1 MQLWRWPSPV
11 RRQPAKLVRY
21 ALASSNLVLHA
32 TSSSYHLIVDRS
44 YTTVL
49 TLDYLIS
56 KKALSPLNGL
66 KVLGMMRMDDELLAW
81 VVFIVMA
88 FALVILDLVL
98 HRKPEHIPVK
108 KALNE
113 TAIWVATALCFGA
126 FIFFMFG
133 QTRGM
138 EFITAYIMEES
149 MSIDNLFVFILIFG
163 LFSIPD
169 EYQHKALF
177 YGIFGAVIFRLIFML
192 IGVRLMEFD
201 FVMYIFGIILAYAA
215 LKTLFAKESDVGEG
229 DSKIAVFMSKHLKT
243 SPRLD
248 GDKFFTRVDSKLMMT
263 PLLLCVMV
271 IEISDL
277 VFALDSI
284 PAVLALSSDL
294 LVIYTSNIF
303 AILGLRSLYFAIKG
317 GLSSMK
323 YLKYGLGVI
332 LLFIAAKLLLNEV
345 VEIPIAASLGFIVA
359 VLSVTIIASLMARD
373 RPQPE

>member
-1 MQLWRWPSPV
+1 
-11 RRQPAKLVRY
+11 
-21 ALASSNLVLHA
+21 
-32 TSSSYHLIVDRS
+32 
-44 YTTVL
+44 
-49 TLDYLIS
+49 
-56 KKALSPLNGL
+56 
-66 KVLGMMRMDDELLAW
+66 MDNELLAW
-81 VVFIVMA
+81 IVFIVMA
-88 FALVILDLVL
+88 VALVVLDIVL

-108 KALNE
+108 KALKE
-113 TAIWVATALCFGA
+113 TAIWVVAALCFGI

-133 QTRGM
+133 ETRGM

-215 LKTLFAKESDVGEG
+215 LKTLFAKESDDEG
-229 DSKIAVFMSKHLKT
+229 GNSKIADFMSKHLKT

-248 GDKFFTRVDSKLMMT
+248 GDRFFTRVDSRLMMT
-263 PLLLCVMV
+263 PLLLCVIV

-284 PAVLALSSDL
+284 PADLALSSDL

-317 GLSSMK
+317 GLNSMK

-345 VEIPIAASLGFIVA
+345 IEIPIAASLGFIVA
-359 VLSVTIIASLMARD
+359 VLSVTIIASLMAKD

>member
-1 MQLWRWPSPV
+1 
-11 RRQPAKLVRY
+11 
-21 ALASSNLVLHA
+21 
-32 TSSSYHLIVDRS
+32 
-44 YTTVL
+44 
-49 TLDYLIS
+49 
-56 KKALSPLNGL
+56 
-66 KVLGMMRMDDELLAW
+66 MDDELLAW
-81 VVFIVMA
+81 IVFIVMA
-88 FALVILDLVL
+88 VALVILDIVL

-108 KALNE
+108 KALKE
-113 TAIWVATALCFGA
+113 TAVWVVAALCFGV

-133 QTRGM
+133 ETRGM
-138 EFITAYIMEES
+138 EFVTAYIMEES

-215 LKTLFAKESDVGEG
+215 LKTLFAKESDDEGG
-229 DSKIAVFMSKHLKT
+229 DSKIADFMSKHLKT

-248 GDKFFTRVDSKLMMT
+248 GDRFFTRVDSRLMMT
-263 PLLLCVMV
+263 PLLLCVIV

-317 GLSSMK
+317 GLNSMK

-345 VEIPIAASLGFIVA
+345 IEIPIAASLGVIVA
-359 VLSVTIIASLMARD
+359 VLPVTIIASLMAKD

>member
-1 MQLWRWPSPV
+1 
-11 RRQPAKLVRY
+11 
-21 ALASSNLVLHA
+21 
-32 TSSSYHLIVDRS
+32 
-44 YTTVL
+44 
-49 TLDYLIS
+49 
-56 KKALSPLNGL
+56 
-66 KVLGMMRMDDELLAW
+66 MMRMDNELLAW
-81 VVFIVMA
+81 IVFIVMA
-88 FALVILDLVL
+88 VALVILDIVL

-108 KALNE
+108 KALKE
-113 TAIWVATALCFGA
+113 TAIWVVAALCFGV

-133 QTRGM
+133 ETRGM

-215 LKTLFAKESDVGEG
+215 LKTLFAKESDDEG
-229 DSKIAVFMSKHLKT
+229 GNSKIADFMSKHLKT

-248 GDKFFTRVDSKLMMT
+248 GDRFFTRVDSRLMMT
-263 PLLLCVMV
+263 PLLLCVIV

-284 PAVLALSSDL
+284 PADLALSSDL

-317 GLSSMK
+317 GLNSMK

-345 VEIPIAASLGFIVA
+345 IEIPIAASLGFIVA
-359 VLSVTIIASLMARD
+359 VLSVTIIASLMAKD

>member
-1 MQLWRWPSPV
+1 
-11 RRQPAKLVRY
+11 
-21 ALASSNLVLHA
+21 
-32 TSSSYHLIVDRS
+32 
-44 YTTVL
+44 
-49 TLDYLIS
+49 
-56 KKALSPLNGL
+56 
-66 KVLGMMRMDDELLAW
+66 MDDELLAW
-81 VVFIVMA
+81 IVFIVMA
-88 FALVILDLVL
+88 VALVVLDIVL

-108 KALNE
+108 KALRE
-113 TAIWVATALCFGA
+113 TAIWVVAALCFGI

-133 QTRGM
+133 ETRGM

-215 LKTLFAKESDVGEG
+215 LKTLFAKESDDEG
-229 DSKIAVFMSKHLKT
+229 GNSKIADFMSKHLKT

-248 GDKFFTRVDSKLMMT
+248 GDRFFTRVDSRLMMT
-263 PLLLCVMV
+263 PLLLCVIV

-317 GLSSMK
+317 GLNSMK

-345 VEIPIAASLGFIVA
+345 IEIPIAASLGFIVA
-359 VLSVTIIASLMARD
+359 VLSVTIIASLMAKD

>member
-1 MQLWRWPSPV
+1 
-11 RRQPAKLVRY
+11 
-21 ALASSNLVLHA
+21 
-32 TSSSYHLIVDRS
+32 
-44 YTTVL
+44 
-49 TLDYLIS
+49 
-56 KKALSPLNGL
+56 
-66 KVLGMMRMDDELLAW
+66 MMRMDDELLAW
-81 VVFIVMA
+81 IVFIVMA
-88 FALVILDLVL
+88 VALVVLDIFL

-108 KALNE
+108 KALKE
-113 TAIWVATALCFGA
+113 TAIWVVAALCFGV

-133 QTRGM
+133 ETRGM

-215 LKTLFAKESDVGEG
+215 LKTLFAKESDDEGG
-229 DSKIAVFMSKHLKT
+229 DSKIADFMSKHLKT

-248 GDKFFTRVDSKLMMT
+248 GDRFFTRVDSRLMMT
-263 PLLLCVMV
+263 PLLLCVIV

-317 GLSSMK
+317 GLNSMK

-345 VEIPIAASLGFIVA
+345 IEIPIAASLGFIVA
-359 VLSVTIIASLMARD
+359 VLSVTIIASLMAKD

>member
-1 MQLWRWPSPV
+1 
-11 RRQPAKLVRY
+11 
-21 ALASSNLVLHA
+21 
-32 TSSSYHLIVDRS
+32 
-44 YTTVL
+44 
-49 TLDYLIS
+49 
-56 KKALSPLNGL
+56 
-66 KVLGMMRMDDELLAW
+66 MDNELLAW
-81 VVFIVMA
+81 IVFIVMA
-88 FALVILDLVL
+88 VALVILDIVL

-108 KALNE
+108 KALKE
-113 TAIWVATALCFGA
+113 TAIWVVAALCFGV

-133 QTRGM
+133 ETRGM

-215 LKTLFAKESDVGEG
+215 LKTLFAKESDDEGG
-229 DSKIAVFMSKHLKT
+229 DSKIADFMSKHLKT

-248 GDKFFTRVDSKLMMT
+248 GDRFFTRVDSRLMMT
-263 PLLLCVMV
+263 PLLLCVIV

-317 GLSSMK
+317 GLNSMK

-345 VEIPIAASLGFIVA
+345 IEIPIAASLGFIVA
-359 VLSVTIIASLMARD
+359 VLSVTIIASLIAKD

>member
-1 MQLWRWPSPV
+1 
-11 RRQPAKLVRY
+11 
-21 ALASSNLVLHA
+21 
-32 TSSSYHLIVDRS
+32 
-44 YTTVL
+44 
-49 TLDYLIS
+49 
-56 KKALSPLNGL
+56 
-66 KVLGMMRMDDELLAW
+66 MDDELLAW
-81 VVFIVMA
+81 IVFIVMA
-88 FALVILDLVL
+88 VALVVLDIVL

-108 KALNE
+108 KALKE
-113 TAIWVATALCFGA
+113 TAIWVVAALCFGV

-133 QTRGM
+133 ETRGM

-215 LKTLFAKESDVGEG
+215 LKTLFAKESDDEG
-229 DSKIAVFMSKHLKT
+229 GNSKIADFMSKHLKT

-248 GDKFFTRVDSKLMMT
+248 GDRFFTRVDSRLMMT
-263 PLLLCVMV
+263 PLLLCVIV

-317 GLSSMK
+317 GLNSMK

-345 VEIPIAASLGFIVA
+345 IEIPIAASLGFIVA
-359 VLSVTIIASLMARD
+359 VLSVTIIASLMAKD

>member
-1 MQLWRWPSPV
+1 
-11 RRQPAKLVRY
+11 
-21 ALASSNLVLHA
+21 
-32 TSSSYHLIVDRS
+32 
-44 YTTVL
+44 
-49 TLDYLIS
+49 
-56 KKALSPLNGL
+56 
-66 KVLGMMRMDDELLAW
+66 MMRMDNELLAW
-81 VVFIVMA
+81 IVFIVMA
-88 FALVILDLVL
+88 VALVILDIVL

-113 TAIWVATALCFGA
+113 TAVWVVAALCFGI

-133 QTRGM
+133 ETRGM

-215 LKTLFAKESDVGEG
+215 LKTLFAKESNDEG
-229 DSKIAVFMSKHLKT
+229 GNSKIADFMSKHLKT

-248 GDKFFTRVDSKLMMT
+248 GDRFFTRVDSRLMMT
-263 PLLLCVMV
+263 PLLLCVIV

-317 GLSSMK
+317 GLNSMK

-345 VEIPIAASLGFIVA
+345 IEIPIAASLGFIVA
-359 VLSVTIIASLMARD
+359 VLSVTIIASLMAKD

>member
-1 MQLWRWPSPV
+1 
-11 RRQPAKLVRY
+11 
-21 ALASSNLVLHA
+21 
-32 TSSSYHLIVDRS
+32 
-44 YTTVL
+44 
-49 TLDYLIS
+49 
-56 KKALSPLNGL
+56 
-66 KVLGMMRMDDELLAW
+66 MMRMDNELLAW
-81 VVFIVMA
+81 IVFIVMA
-88 FALVILDLVL
+88 VALVILDIVL

-108 KALNE
+108 KALKE
-113 TAIWVATALCFGA
+113 TAVWVVAALCFGI

-133 QTRGM
+133 ETRGM

-215 LKTLFAKESDVGEG
+215 LKTLFAKESNDEG
-229 DSKIAVFMSKHLKT
+229 GNSKIADFMSKHLKT

-248 GDKFFTRVDSKLMMT
+248 GDRFFTRVDSRLMMT
-263 PLLLCVMV
+263 PLLLCVIV

-317 GLSSMK
+317 GLNSMK

-345 VEIPIAASLGFIVA
+345 IEIPIAASLGFIVA
-359 VLSVTIIASLMARD
+359 VLSVTIIASLMAKD

>member
-1 MQLWRWPSPV
+1 
-11 RRQPAKLVRY
+11 
-21 ALASSNLVLHA
+21 
-32 TSSSYHLIVDRS
+32 
-44 YTTVL
+44 
-49 TLDYLIS
+49 
-56 KKALSPLNGL
+56 
-66 KVLGMMRMDDELLAW
+66 MDDELLAW
-81 VVFIVMA
+81 IVFIVMA
-88 FALVILDLVL
+88 VSLVILDIVL

-108 KALNE
+108 KALKE
-113 TAIWVATALCFGA
+113 TAIWVVAALCFGV

-133 QTRGM
+133 ETRGM

-215 LKTLFAKESDVGEG
+215 LKTLFAKESDDEGG
-229 DSKIAVFMSKHLKT
+229 DSKIADFMSKHLKT

-248 GDKFFTRVDSKLMMT
+248 GDRFFTRVDSRLMMT
-263 PLLLCVMV
+263 PLLLCVIV

-317 GLSSMK
+317 GLNSMK

-332 LLFIAAKLLLNEV
+332 LLFIAAKLLLNEII
-345 VEIPIAASLGFIVA
+345 EIPIAASLGFIVA
-359 VLSVTIIASLMARD
+359 VLSVTIIASLMAKD

>member
-1 MQLWRWPSPV
+1 
-11 RRQPAKLVRY
+11 
-21 ALASSNLVLHA
+21 
-32 TSSSYHLIVDRS
+32 
-44 YTTVL
+44 
-49 TLDYLIS
+49 
-56 KKALSPLNGL
+56 
-66 KVLGMMRMDDELLAW
+66 MMRMDNELLAW
-81 VVFIVMA
+81 IVFIVMA
-88 FALVILDLVL
+88 VALVILDIVL

-108 KALNE
+108 KALRE
-113 TAIWVATALCFGA
+113 TAIWVVAALCFGV

-133 QTRGM
+133 ETRG
-138 EFITAYIMEES
+138 I
-149 MSIDNLFVFILIFG
+149 ILIFG

-215 LKTLFAKESDVGEG
+215 LKTLFAKESDDEG
-229 DSKIAVFMSKHLKT
+229 GNSKIADFMSKHLKT

-248 GDKFFTRVDSKLMMT
+248 GDRFFTRVDSRLMMT
-263 PLLLCVMV
+263 PLLLCVIV

-317 GLSSMK
+317 GLNSMK

-345 VEIPIAASLGFIVA
+345 IEIPIAASLGFIVA
-359 VLSVTIIASLMARD
+359 VLSVTIIASLMAKD

>member
-1 MQLWRWPSPV
+1 MFSGNV
-11 RRQPAKLVRY
+11 
-21 ALASSNLVLHA
+21 
-32 TSSSYHLIVDRS
+32 T
-44 YTTVL
+44 
-49 TLDYLIS
+49 
-56 KKALSPLNGL
+56 
-66 KVLGMMRMDDELLAW
+66 MDNELLAW
-81 VVFIVMA
+81 IVFIVMA
-88 FALVILDLVL
+88 VALVILDLVL

-108 KALNE
+108 RALKE
-113 TAIWVATALCFGA
+113 TAIWIAAAMAFGI
-126 FIFFMFG
+126 FIFVTFG
-133 QTRGM
+133 NQRGM

-149 MSIDNLFVFILIFG
+149 MSVDNLFVFILIFS

-192 IGVRLMEFD
+192 VGVRLMEFD
-201 FVMYIFGIILAYAA
+201 FVMYIFGVILAYAA
-215 LKTLFAKESDVGEG
+215 LKTLFAKESDEGEEE
-229 DSKIAVFMSKHLKT
+229 SKIAAFMSKHLKT

-248 GDKFFTRVDSKLMMT
+248 GDKFFTRVDTKLMMT
-263 PLLLCVMV
+263 PLLLCVIV

-294 LVIYTSNIF
+294 MIIYTSNIF

-317 GLSSMK
+317 GLSSLK
-323 YLKYGLGVI
+323 YLKYGLGII

-345 VEIPIAASLGFIVA
+345 VEIPITASLGFIVA
-359 VLSVTIIASLMARD
+359 VLSVTIVASLMAKD

>member
-1 MQLWRWPSPV
+1 
-11 RRQPAKLVRY
+11 
-21 ALASSNLVLHA
+21 
-32 TSSSYHLIVDRS
+32 
-44 YTTVL
+44 
-49 TLDYLIS
+49 
-56 KKALSPLNGL
+56 
-66 KVLGMMRMDDELLAW
+66 MDDELLAW
-81 VVFIVMA
+81 IVFIVMA
-88 FALVILDLVL
+88 VALVILDIVL

-108 KALNE
+108 KALKE
-113 TAIWVATALCFGA
+113 TAVWVVAALCFGV

-133 QTRGM
+133 ETRGM
-138 EFITAYIMEES
+138 EFVTAYIMEES

-215 LKTLFAKESDVGEG
+215 LKTLFAKESDDEGG
-229 DSKIAVFMSKHLKT
+229 DSKIADFMSKHLKT

-248 GDKFFTRVDSKLMMT
+248 GDRFFTRVDSRLMMT
-263 PLLLCVMV
+263 PLLLCVIV

-317 GLSSMK
+317 GLNSMK

-345 VEIPIAASLGFIVA
+345 IEIPIAASLGVIVA
-359 VLSVTIIASLMARD
+359 VLSVTIIASLMAKD

>member
-1 MQLWRWPSPV
+1 
-11 RRQPAKLVRY
+11 
-21 ALASSNLVLHA
+21 
-32 TSSSYHLIVDRS
+32 
-44 YTTVL
+44 
-49 TLDYLIS
+49 
-56 KKALSPLNGL
+56 
-66 KVLGMMRMDDELLAW
+66 MMRMDNELLAW
-81 VVFIVMA
+81 IVFIVMA
-88 FALVILDLVL
+88 VALVILDIVL

-108 KALNE
+108 KALRE
-113 TAIWVATALCFGA
+113 TAIWVVAALCFGV

-133 QTRGM
+133 ETRGM

-215 LKTLFAKESDVGEG
+215 LKTLFAKESDDEG
-229 DSKIAVFMSKHLKT
+229 GNSKIADFMSKHLKT

-248 GDKFFTRVDSKLMMT
+248 GDRFFTRVDSRLMMT
-263 PLLLCVMV
+263 PLLLCVIV

-317 GLSSMK
+317 GLNSMK

-345 VEIPIAASLGFIVA
+345 IEIPIAASLGFIVA
-359 VLSVTIIASLMARD
+359 VLSVTIIASLMAKD

>member
-1 MQLWRWPSPV
+1 M
-11 RRQPAKLVRY
+11 
-21 ALASSNLVLHA
+21 
-32 TSSSYHLIVDRS
+32 I
-44 YTTVL
+44 
-49 TLDYLIS
+49 
-56 KKALSPLNGL
+56 
-66 KVLGMMRMDDELLAW
+66 RMDNELLAW
-81 VVFIVMA
+81 IVFIVMA
-88 FALVILDLVL
+88 VALVILDIVL

-108 KALNE
+108 KALKE
-113 TAIWVATALCFGA
+113 TAIWVVAALCFGI

-133 QTRGM
+133 ETRGM

-215 LKTLFAKESDVGEG
+215 LKTLFAKESDDEG
-229 DSKIAVFMSKHLKT
+229 GNSKIADFMSKHLKT

-248 GDKFFTRVDSKLMMT
+248 GDRFFTRVDSRLMMT
-263 PLLLCVMV
+263 PLLLCVIV

-317 GLSSMK
+317 GLNSMK

-345 VEIPIAASLGFIVA
+345 IEIPIAASLGFIVA
-359 VLSVTIIASLMARD
+359 VLSVTIIASLMAKD

>member
-1 MQLWRWPSPV
+1 
-11 RRQPAKLVRY
+11 
-21 ALASSNLVLHA
+21 
-32 TSSSYHLIVDRS
+32 
-44 YTTVL
+44 
-49 TLDYLIS
+49 
-56 KKALSPLNGL
+56 
-66 KVLGMMRMDDELLAW
+66 MMRMDNELLAW
-81 VVFIVMA
+81 IVFIVMA
-88 FALVILDLVL
+88 VALVILDIVL

-108 KALNE
+108 KALKE
-113 TAIWVATALCFGA
+113 TAVWVVAALCFGI

-133 QTRGM
+133 ETRGM

-215 LKTLFAKESDVGEG
+215 LKTLFAKESDDEG
-229 DSKIAVFMSKHLKT
+229 GNSKIADFMSKHLKT

-248 GDKFFTRVDSKLMMT
+248 GDRFFTRVDSRLMMT
-263 PLLLCVMV
+263 PLLLCVIV

-317 GLSSMK
+317 GLNSMK

-345 VEIPIAASLGFIVA
+345 IEIPIAASLGFIVA
-359 VLSVTIIASLMARD
+359 VLSVTIIASLMAKD

>member
-1 MQLWRWPSPV
+1 
-11 RRQPAKLVRY
+11 
-21 ALASSNLVLHA
+21 
-32 TSSSYHLIVDRS
+32 
-44 YTTVL
+44 
-49 TLDYLIS
+49 
-56 KKALSPLNGL
+56 
-66 KVLGMMRMDDELLAW
+66 MDDELLAW
-81 VVFIVMA
+81 IVFIVMA
-88 FALVILDLVL
+88 VSLVILDIVL

-108 KALNE
+108 KALKE
-113 TAIWVATALCFGA
+113 TAIWVVAALCFGV

-133 QTRGM
+133 ETRGM

-215 LKTLFAKESDVGEG
+215 LKTLFAKESDDEG
-229 DSKIAVFMSKHLKT
+229 GNSKIADFMSKHLKT

-248 GDKFFTRVDSKLMMT
+248 GDRFFTRVDSRLMMT
-263 PLLLCVMV
+263 PLLLCVIV

-317 GLSSMK
+317 GLNSMK

-332 LLFIAAKLLLNEV
+332 LMFIAAKLLLNEV
-345 VEIPIAASLGFIVA
+345 IEIPIAASLGFIVA
-359 VLSVTIIASLMARD
+359 VLSVTIIASLMAKD

>member
-1 MQLWRWPSPV
+1 
-11 RRQPAKLVRY
+11 
-21 ALASSNLVLHA
+21 
-32 TSSSYHLIVDRS
+32 
-44 YTTVL
+44 
-49 TLDYLIS
+49 
-56 KKALSPLNGL
+56 
-66 KVLGMMRMDDELLAW
+66 MDDELLAW
-81 VVFIVMA
+81 IVFIVMA
-88 FALVILDLVL
+88 VSLVILDIVL

-108 KALNE
+108 KALKE
-113 TAIWVATALCFGA
+113 TAIWVVAALCFGV

-133 QTRGM
+133 ETRGM

-215 LKTLFAKESDVGEG
+215 LKTLFAKESDDEGG
-229 DSKIAVFMSKHLKT
+229 DSKIADFMSKHLKT

-248 GDKFFTRVDSKLMMT
+248 GDRFFTRVDSRLMMT
-263 PLLLCVMV
+263 PLLLCVIV

-317 GLSSMK
+317 GLNSMK

-345 VEIPIAASLGFIVA
+345 IEIPIAASLGFIVA
-359 VLSVTIIASLMARD
+359 VLSVTIIASLMAKD